1 MDDDELFDLLM
12 EVEETVAPDGKAAR
26 FEAEAAKLESGEYGR
41 ASLLIAAGE
50 HWQMRGEYD
59 EARRCFEAARVD
71 GGESAS
77 DPVSNLLSLAI
88 EEGDE
93 DAVTARDTELRQ
105 MARADAVSRTTCHLT
120 GEAYEM
126 RGRLAPALRWFSIPF
141 THVEPDTD
149 DPVDEM
155 LLLARRRVRD
165 ALSKVP
171 DRMDEL
177 VADRWEQW
185 QRARTP

>member
-1 MDDDELFDLLM
+1 MDDDDLFDLLT
-12 EVEETVAPDGKAAR
+12 EVEETVAQDAKAAR
-26 FEAEAAKLESGEYGR
+26 FESEAADVAVGEYGR

-59 EARRCFEAARVD
+59 QARRCFEEARAD

-77 DPVSNLLSLAI
+77 DPVSNLLSLAL

-93 DAVTARDTELRQ
+93 DAVTAFDSELRK

-120 GEAYEM
+120 GEAYEI
-126 RGRLAPALRWFSIPF
+126 RGRLGPALRWFSIPF
-141 THVEPDTD
+141 THADPDAD

-155 LLLARRRVRD
+155 LLLGRRRVRD
-165 ALSKVP
+165 ALGKAP

-177 VADRWEQW
+177 VAATWEQW
-185 QRARTP
+185 QGARTP

>member
-1 MDDDELFDLLM
+1 MDDDDLFDLLT
-12 EVEETVAPDGKAAR
+12 EVEETVAQHAKAAR
-26 FEAEAAKLESGEYGR
+26 FEAEASGVAVGEFGR

-59 EARRCFEAARVD
+59 EARRCFEAARTD

-77 DPVSNLLSLAI
+77 DPVSNLLSLAL

-93 DAVTARDTELRQ
+93 DAVAARDTELRQ
-105 MARADAVSRTTCHLT
+105 MARVDAVSRTTCHLT

-141 THVEPDTD
+141 THAEPDAD

-165 ALSKVP
+165 ALDKVP

-177 VADRWEQW
+177 VADQWQQW